1 MRASTSGINIKP
13 PIDSASSLPDGMR
26 KDEAGPLRGH
36 LDSPANRYHAHARI
50 GIVLFDRPD
59 AGLRIYRLHL
69 SLTMAN
75 AVIDVVIASD
85 TKNPDVIARMVEF
98 GGGLSC
104 AKIRYR
110 PDPGTGL
117 SESLM

>member
-1 MRASTSGINIKP
+1 MRSAPYEGTLTRPLLSIMHTHVSAWCFSTGQ
-13 PIDSASSLPDGMR
+13 M
-26 KDEAGPLRGH
+26 
-36 LDSPANRYHAHARI
+36 PAW
-50 GIVLFDRPD
+50 
-59 AGLRIYRLHL
+59 RIYRLHL